1 MTKRGTTKLPIFSN
15 VYYKKFKRTSL
26 CLVIFVCFIW
36 VLSEIFFF
44 VKREKKLNKDN
55 NKIEEV
61 YIKKDIN
68 SIINKIKDVEKKQNN
83 ITKERTKTKANIVYN
98 ISLDISKDKNIS
110 DKRYAKLLTKK
121 INKIV
126 PGNFF
131 IADLKGQTLYAS
143 KGIKRTKKN
152 IEKELVFLNNKS
164 EDFIKYTT
172 KEENQFFSYIKKLKH
187 KNWYVGYIEKED
199 IAKQQKTIIAFIE
212 KKFTKK
218 NTFIYNT
225 KGMCIYHNKSK
236 HRIAKHFSAFAD
248 STLSKNLKGILI
260 KLQNNRQTK
269 IISYDNNN
277 FKIKK
282 NSYLTIYNKWNWV
295 IGATFYENLKSSN
308 IKSSIKKNRY
318 SFFNKILILTTT
330 LLLTIFICNI
340 IFARVKNQLT
350 KNIKTLKTFFTKN
363 TTQTNKHIIEE
374 LKYSEFIEI
383 AQNINAMINK
393 RIHKENKLKKAT
405 EKAIESDLLKSSFL
419 ANMSHEI
426 RTPLNSIMGFSNLL
440 EKDDFS
446 KEDKAEFCANIKH
459 SGELLLYLINDIID
473 ISKIE
478 SGSINISLD
487 TTNID
492 RILRELDKTFNLI
505 KEKREKNNIEIIT
518 INKLSKSIIHSD
530 HIRLKQILSNLID
543 NALKFTETGSITITA
558 ENLENKDILFKV
570 KDTGIGINEKAQ
582 KYIFER
588 FYQVDTNKNRRFSG
602 TGLGLAISSKLSI
615 LLGGKIWVESEPGKG
630 SCFNL
635 IIPYI
640 TNNKKEEIVNS
651 EMIIF

>member
-26 CLVIFVCFIW
+26 CLVMFVCLIW

-68 SIINKIKDVEKKQNN
+68 YIINKIKDVEKKQNN
-83 ITKERTKTKANIVYN
+83 ITRERTKTKANIVYN

-110 DKRYAKLLTKK
+110 DKRYIKLLTKK

-131 IADLKGQTLYAS
+131 IANLEGQTLYSS
-143 KGIKRTKKN
+143 KGIDRTKKD
-152 IEKELVFLNNKS
+152 IEEELVFLKNKS
-164 EDFIKYTT
+164 EDFIKYTIKK
-172 KEENQFFSYIKKLKH
+172 KEDRFFSYIKKLNH
-187 KNWYVGYIEKED
+187 KNWYIGYIEKED

-212 KKFTKK
+212 NRFKK
-218 NTFIYNT
+218 NTTFVYNT
-225 KGMCIYHNKSK
+225 EGICVYHNKSK
-236 HRIAKHFSAFAD
+236 DRIAKHFSTYTD
-248 STLSKNLKGILI
+248 STLTKNIKGILG
-260 KLQNNRQTK
+260 KLQNSRQTK

-277 FKIKK
+277 LKIKK

-295 IGATFYENLKSSN
+295 IGATFYENIKNSN
-308 IKSSIKKNRY
+308 ITSSINKNKY
-318 SFFNKILILTTT
+318 SFYNKISIISITLFLT
-330 LLLTIFICNI
+330 LFICNI

-350 KNIKTLKTFFTKN
+350 RNIKTLKTFFSKN

-393 RIHKENKLKKAT
+393 RINKENKLKKAT

-446 KEDKAEFCANIKH
+446 KEDKAEFCA
-459 SGELLLYLINDIID
+459 
-473 ISKIE
+473 
-478 SGSINISLD
+478 ISLD

-635 IIPYI
+635 IIPYV
-640 TNNKKEEIVNS
+640 TNNKKEETVNS